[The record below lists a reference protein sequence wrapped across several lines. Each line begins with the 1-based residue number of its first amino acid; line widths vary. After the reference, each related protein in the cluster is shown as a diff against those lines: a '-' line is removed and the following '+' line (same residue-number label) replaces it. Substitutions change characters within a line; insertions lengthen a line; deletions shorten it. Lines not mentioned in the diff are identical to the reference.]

1 MMFSG
6 LTAVFINVLN
16 HISSPKLNNQ
26 FFFNFQSIECMNMLL
41 GEPQHLNL
49 NYFAVANAKNLYVK
63 IKSIFVNYKVKILSF

>member
-1 MMFSG
+1 
-6 LTAVFINVLN
+6 
-16 HISSPKLNNQ
+16 
-26 FFFNFQSIECMNMLL
+26 MNMLL